1 MPSELPFTAYPVD
14 HLLTNALVDGRKTEY
29 VQDYVDRMI
38 DAGLVHT
45 IHVSERRAF
54 RNCRQRWQWAYAED
68 LHGTDSIR
76 ALEFGLAYHHAMEKF
91 YDPETWHLDK
101 MVLAEHAIAEFRRYT
116 AATYASFDK
125 SSDYERL
132 RADFEDRL
140 VSGEQML
147 RHYFNEVAPETDTF
161 VPLEVEI
168 AFEVP
173 LLDPDGNY
181 LLCKC
186 DRCWFRQFG
195 EKAGYDVEN
204 HRVTPVGAA
213 NWMGLPVTIGGR
225 LDALVRDI
233 ETRELMV
240 LDWKTAATLM
250 QENELDFL
258 EMDDQI
264 STYLLAMHKL
274 GMNARRF
281 IYHEERKAAPQP
293 PEPLTKKFR
302 GRLYQASKDLPT
314 SYGVYYETVA
324 EGDPA
329 GLAMGAYDDYLK
341 WLKDE
346 GPKFY
351 QRTIVGRND
360 AQLRSTEHFIY
371 LEYLDMLSGR
381 IYPNQSRKQCSWC
394 NFFEP
399 CLGKQRG
406 EPYEHSLKT
415 LYVKGGRELSNDKNQ
430 PKPLP
435 KREPG
440 EEAAKVDQEIEETG
454 AKPRKKP

>member
-101 MVLAEHAIAEFRRYT
+101 MVLAEHAIAEFKRYT
-116 AATYASFDK
+116 IDTYRKFVQRGM
-125 SSDYERL
+125 SDDRL
-132 RADFEDRL
+132 AADFEDRL

-173 LLDPDGNY
+173 LLDPDGKY
-181 LLCKC
+181 ILCQC
-186 DRCWFRQFG
+186 SRCVTRAAGIAPFADRSWT
-195 EKAGYDVEN
+195 D
-204 HRVTPVGAA
+204 
-213 NWMGLPVTIGGR
+213 WLGLPVTIGGR
-225 LDALVRDI
+225 LDALVRDT
-233 ETRELMV
+233 ETGELMV

-293 PEPLTKKFR
+293 PEPLTKRYR
-302 GRLYQASKDLPT
+302 GRMYQASKDLPT
-314 SYGVYYETVA
+314 SYDVYYETVA

-341 WLKDE
+341 WLKNE

-430 PKPLP
+430 PKPPALP

-440 EEAAKVDQEIEETG
+440 EEAEKVDQEIAKTG
-454 AKPRKKP
+454 ARKRVKKDKQ

>member
-14 HLLTNALVDGRKTEY
+14 HLLTNALIDGRKTEY

-101 MVLAEHAIAEFRRYT
+101 MVLAEHAIAEFKRYT
-116 AATYASFDK
+116 IDTYDK
-125 SSDYERL
+125 FVRRGMSDDRL
-132 RADFEDRL
+132 TADFEDRL

-161 VPLEVEI
+161 VPLKVEI

-186 DRCWFRQFG
+186 DRCKVRYINQ
-195 EKAGYDVEN
+195 EKVTYDW
-204 HRVTPVGAA
+204 P
-213 NWMGLPVTIGGR
+213 GLPVTIGGR
-225 LDALVRDI
+225 LDALVRDT
-233 ETRELMV
+233 ETGELMV

-250 QENELDFL
+250 LEKELDFL

-293 PEPLTKKFR
+293 PEPLTKKYR
-302 GRLYQASKDLPT
+302 GRMYQASKDLPT
-314 SYGVYYETVA
+314 SYDVYYETVA

-430 PKPLP
+430 PKEPLP
-435 KREPG
+435 KRTPG
-440 EEAAKVDQEIEETG
+440 KEAEKVDQETREAG
-454 AKPRKKP
+454 ATPRKDAQ